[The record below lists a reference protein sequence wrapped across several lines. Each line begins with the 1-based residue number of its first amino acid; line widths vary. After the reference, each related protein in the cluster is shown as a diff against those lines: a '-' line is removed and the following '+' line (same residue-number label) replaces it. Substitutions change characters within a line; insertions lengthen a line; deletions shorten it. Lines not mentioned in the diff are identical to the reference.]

1 MILRIFNVAMALACL
16 LSAESAWAHHSI
28 AAVFD
33 QAKRVP
39 LTGTLTKLDWR
50 NPHIQFFV
58 DVKGD
63 KGQAEPWSIEGSSP
77 NVFKGQKISKTNFEN
92 AIGQTVVLEANPAKD
107 GSRYG
112 LMVSMTFPDGTVFN
126 RE

>member
-1 MILRIFNVAMALACL
+1 MVPRIYHVVIASACL
-16 LSAESAWAHHSI
+16 LSTESAWAHHSI
-28 AAVFD
+28 SAVFD
-33 QAKRVP
+33 QTKRVP

-58 DVKGD
+58 EVKGD
-63 KGQAEPWSIEGSSP
+63 KGQAESWSIEGGSP
-77 NVFKGQKISKTNFEN
+77 NVFKGQKIGKTNFES
-92 AIGQTVVLEANPAKD
+92 AMGQSIILEANPAKD